1 MNTQDETTSL
11 VGRVQLLPILDSA
24 LHALGRVPIL
34 DNAIS
39 ALARAPILDNAIN
52 ALGRTPI
59 IGQIS
64 NRVAINTLAYATQP
78 RPRPYSLFSSSP
90 KPADGNGPV
99 TEYTS
104 WPALT
109 DRSFSGRHLPPASQE
124 DTERLPYDQPW
135 TENSVGEVTAL
146 FQRDGVMKKGRSSAL
161 FMFFAQWFTDSF
173 LRIDPN
179 DRRRN
184 TSNHEIDLC
193 QIYGLTEATA
203 SILRSHHDGKLKS
216 QRIKGEEYLDYLMT
230 KDSGGKWH
238 VKDPYQELPYVK
250 SGKLEQILTTIPEA
264 RRHKLYAT
272 GLERG
277 NSSVGYVALSTIFMR
292 EHNRLCDALAAD
304 HPGWDDER
312 LFQTARMIN
321 IAQLLKIVVEDYI
334 NHIAGHRL
342 FHLDN
347 SFPEKEA
354 WYRSNHLALE
364 FDLLYRWHSLVPD
377 TITLGGKDYGQQ
389 DFRNNNILLEQLG
402 MASVLN
408 DAAGQAAGRIGLGNT
423 PGFLMAAEY
432 QALKMGRDFR
442 LRSFNEYRVQFGL
455 QKLHD
460 FKELTSDAAVQEEL
474 RRLYQ
479 DIDRVELIVG
489 LFAEEPRYGVLF
501 GELMGVMV
509 GSDAFTQA
517 LTNPL
522 LSTHIFNAKT
532 FTTYGLEQ
540 INATVTLQDLVQRNV
555 VDGSAIKVSFEY
567 PLSRQAEKVV
577 AEEISP
583 LPGDLGQGT
592 EAPVVT
598 KKRA

>member
-1 MNTQDETTSL
+1 MNTPDEATSL
-11 VGRVQLLPILDSA
+11 AGRGQLLPILDGA

-34 DNAIS
+34 DNAIN
-39 ALARAPILDNAIN
+39 ALARAPMLDNAIS

-78 RPRPYSLFSSSP
+78 RPRPYSLFSNSP
-90 KPADGNGPV
+90 KPEEGNGAI
-99 TEYTS
+99 TDYTS

-124 DTERLPYDQPW
+124 DIDRLPYDQPW
-135 TENSVGEVTAL
+135 TEQSVGEVTAL
-146 FQRDGVMKKGRSSAL
+146 FQRVGAMKKGRSTAL

-173 LRIDPN
+173 LRIDPD

-203 SILRSHHDGKLKS
+203 SILRSHHEGKLRS
-216 QRIKGEEYLDYLMT
+216 QRINGEEYLDYLFM
-230 KDSGGKWH
+230 KDKGGVWR
-238 VKDPYQELPYVK
+238 VKDAYLELPYVK
-250 SGKLEQILTTIPEA
+250 SGKLEQILAMIPEP

-277 NSSVGYVALSTIFMR
+277 NSTVGYVALSTLFLR

-347 SFPEKEA
+347 SFAEKEA

-377 TITLGGKDYGQQ
+377 TVTLGGHDYGQQ
-389 DFRNNNILLEQLG
+389 DFRNNNDLLEQLG
-402 MASVLN
+402 VATVLN
-408 DAAGQAAGRIGLGNT
+408 DATGQAAGRIGLGNT
-423 PGFLMAAEY
+423 PGFLLAAEY
-432 QALKMGRDFR
+432 QMLKMGRDFR
-442 LRSFNEYRVQFGL
+442 LRTFNEYRVQFGL
-455 QKLHD
+455 QKLRD
-460 FKELTSDAAVQEEL
+460 FKELTSDTALQAEL
-474 RRLYQ
+474 QRLYQ
-479 DIDRVELIVG
+479 DIDRVELVVG

-509 GSDAFTQA
+509 GSDAFSQA

-532 FTTYGLEQ
+532 FTAYGLDQ
-540 INATVTLQDLVQRNV
+540 INATSTLQDLVQRNV
-555 VDGSAIKVSFEY
+555 ADSTSVKAGFDFALGREAEG
-567 PLSRQAEKVV
+567 QAV
-577 AEEISP
+577 SP
-583 LPGDLGQGT
+583 LPGDMGQA
-592 EAPVVT
+592 EEVPMSR
-598 KKRA
+598 KQRAH

>member
-1 MNTQDETTSL
+1 MNTQDETSGL
-11 VGRVQLLPILDSA
+11 VGRVHLLPMLDSA

-34 DNAIS
+34 DNAIN
-39 ALARAPILDNAIN
+39 ALARAPMLDNAIN
-52 ALGRTPI
+52 ALGRAPI

-64 NRVAINTLAYATQP
+64 NRVAISTLAYATQP
-78 RPRPYSLFSSSP
+78 RPRPYSLFSNVP
-90 KPADGNGPV
+90 QAAGGNGPI
-99 TEYTS
+99 TDYTS

-109 DRSFSGRHLPPASQE
+109 DRSFSGRHLPPASPE
-124 DTERLPYDQPW
+124 EIARLPIDRPW

-146 FQRDGVMKKGRSSAL
+146 FQRTGSMKNGRSTAL

-173 LRIDPN
+173 LRIDAS

-203 SILRSHHDGKLKS
+203 AILRSHRGGKLKS
-216 QRIKGEEYLDYLMT
+216 LRLKGEEYPDYLMT
-230 KDSGGKWH
+230 KDSSGKWR
-238 VKDPYQELPYVK
+238 VKDEYQELPYVK
-250 SGKLEQILTTIPEA
+250 SGKLELILANVPED
-264 RRHKLYAT
+264 RQKKLYAT

-277 NSSVGYVALSTIFMR
+277 NSSIGYVALSTLFLR
-292 EHNRLCDALAAD
+292 EHNRLCDGLAGN

-347 SFPEKEA
+347 SFAEKEA

-377 TITLGGKDYGQQ
+377 VITLAGKDYGQQ
-389 DFRNNNILLEQLG
+389 DFRTNNALLEQAG
-402 MASVLN
+402 MATVLQ
-408 DAAGQAAGRIGLGNT
+408 DSAAQAAGRIGLGNT

-432 QALKMGRDFR
+432 QMLKMGRDFR
-442 LRSFNEYRVQFGL
+442 LRTYNEYRVQFGL
-455 QKLHD
+455 QKLRD
-460 FKELTSDAAVQEEL
+460 FKELTPDTALQDEL
-474 RRLYQ
+474 RRLYV
-479 DIDRVELIVG
+479 DIDHVELVVG
-489 LFAEEPRYGVLF
+489 LFAEEPRYGILF

-532 FTTYGLEQ
+532 FSDYGLDQ
-540 INATVTLQDLVQRNV
+540 INATSTLQDLVKRNV
-555 VDGSAIKVSFEY
+555 ADGVAIKATFDF
-567 PLSRQAEKVV
+567 PLERQAETV
-577 AEEISP
+577 ALSP
-583 LPGDLGQGT
+583 LPGDLGQGEET
-592 EAPVVT
+592 SVST
-598 KKRA
+598 KKRAS